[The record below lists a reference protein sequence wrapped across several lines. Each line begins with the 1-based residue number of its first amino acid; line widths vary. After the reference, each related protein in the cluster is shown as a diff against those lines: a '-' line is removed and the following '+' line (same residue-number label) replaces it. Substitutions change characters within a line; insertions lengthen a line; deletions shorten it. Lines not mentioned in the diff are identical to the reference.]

1 MTVSEQK
8 LRDKVAVITGA
19 ASGIGAASARLFAAH
34 GARVALVDIDTEG
47 LRAVAEAIG
56 AEGGQCMLEACDVT
70 QAAQVN
76 AAASR
81 IVEAWGGVD
90 VMMPCSGV
98 SVGGTVASIDEELWD
113 RVFDINVKGSYLWL
127 HAVLPSMI
135 ARGGGSVILLGSQL
149 VASSG
154 GSNAAYIAS
163 KGAIATLAK
172 TMAVDHAAQG
182 IRVNALMP
190 GVTDT
195 AMLRRSLQR
204 YDDPEGRRKNW
215 MARHAMGRLARAEEV
230 ARAALFLASDDSSFT
245 TGSHLYV
252 DGGWSAM

>member
-1 MTVSEQK
+1 MIEQK

-19 ASGIGAASARLFAAH
+19 ASGIGAASARLFARH
-34 GARVALVDIDTEG
+34 GARVALIDIDEDG
-47 LRAVAEAIG
+47 LARVAADIAADGG
-56 AEGGQCMLEACDVT
+56 ACSTGACDVT
-70 QAAQVN
+70 KGAQVN
-76 AAASR
+76 EHARR
-81 IVEAWGGVD
+81 IVAEWGGVD
-90 VMMPCSGV
+90 VIMPCSGV
-98 SVGGTVASIDEELWD
+98 SVGGTVVTIDEALWD
-113 RVFDINVKGSYLWL
+113 RVFDINVKGTYLWL

-135 ARGGGSVILLGSQL
+135 ERGGGSVILLGSQL

-154 GSNAAYIAS
+154 GNNAAYIAS
-163 KGAIATLAK
+163 KGALATLAK

-195 AMLRRSLQR
+195 AMSRRSLQR
-204 YDDPEGRRKNW
+204 YPDPEQTRRQW
-215 MARHAMGRLARAEEV
+215 MARHAMGRLGLPEEV

-252 DGGWSAM
+252 DGGWAAK